1 MELLIPLHGIGGR
14 GDLPVPLWLAIY
26 SAGAAVA
33 VSFFALAA
41 FWSRPRFEA
50 TAGKSLELLTRIV
63 DNRLTRAVLKL
74 AGLAALGLMLGA
86 AWFGSTSPALN
97 PAPTW
102 LYVWIWVGIIP
113 LSLLCGPIWRL
124 ANPFRT
130 IAGLLRR
137 TPYRKPPK
145 DRELPRGRVL
155 RGQVNLSSGREL
167 TTGRALP
174 GDAELRGDAEL
185 PVEAELPG
193 EVELPRGRELTTGR
207 ALPGDAGSR
216 GEAELLG
223 DAELTEGRELSA
235 YRKLPEGIAYW
246 PAVAG
251 LAGFLW
257 LELAYPDGSAPIVV
271 ATFVTG
277 YAVVNVVAGIV
288 YGPAWFRI
296 GDSFEVYAEVL
307 ARLSP
312 LGRGPDGRLVLRN
325 PLAGLATM
333 PQEPGIVGLL
343 CLLLG
348 STAFDGISRWSA
360 WMQLTGELSRTQHI
374 VVHTLGLAAA
384 VAIVSVLFVLAAQTT
399 GAAQVRPG
407 AVGRGGLP
415 GAFVHSLVPIA
426 IGYAVAHYFSFAMF
440 QGQEGV
446 LLATDPFG
454 RGWDLLGTN
463 GMRIDYAFL
472 STAVIAGVQIGAI
485 VLGHV
490 LGVVSAHDRAAELF
504 RRRQLRR
511 AQYPML
517 AAMVAFTAGGI
528 ALVTAS

>member
-1 MELLIPLHGIGGR
+1 MLPLHGIGGR

-41 FWSRPRFEA
+41 FWSRPRFER
-50 TAGKSLELLTRIV
+50 TIGRPLEVLTRIV
-63 DNRLTRAVLKL
+63 DHPATRVVLRL
-74 AGLAALGLMLGA
+74 AGLAALALLLGA
-86 AWFGSTSPALN
+86 AWFGNPEPSLN
-97 PAPTW
+97 PGPTW

-124 ANPFRT
+124 ANPLRT
-130 IAGLLRR
+130 IAGLVRR
-137 TPYRKPPK
+137 TSYR
-145 DRELPRGRVL
+145 RLP
-155 RGQVNLSSGREL
+155 
-167 TTGRALP
+167 
-174 GDAELRGDAEL
+174 D
-185 PVEAELPG
+185 
-193 EVELPRGRELTTGR
+193 
-207 ALPGDAGSR
+207 
-216 GEAELLG
+216 
-223 DAELTEGRELSA
+223 
-235 YRKLPEGIAYW
+235 GIAYW

-257 LELAYPDGSAPIVV
+257 LELVYPEGSEPRVV
-271 ATFVTG
+271 AIFATT
-277 YAVVNVVAGIV
+277 YAVVNVAAGIV
-288 YGPAWFRI
+288 YGPSWFAI
-296 GDSFEVYAEVL
+296 GDSFEVYAETL
-307 ARLSP
+307 GRLSP
-312 LGRGPDGRLVLRN
+312 IGRGARGRLELRN

-333 PQEPGIVGLL
+333 PQQPGIVGLL

-348 STAFDGISRWSA
+348 STAFDGISCWSA
-360 WMQLTGELSRTQHI
+360 WMRLTGELSRPQHL
-374 VVHTLGLAAA
+374 VVYTLGLIAAIAIVTALFLLAARTTAAA
-384 VAIVSVLFVLAAQTT
+384 QI
-399 GAAQVRPG
+399 RPG
-407 AVGRGGLP
+407 AVGAAGLP

-440 QGQEGV
+440 QGQDGW

-454 RGWDLLGTN
+454 RGWDLLGTS
-463 GMRIDYAFL
+463 GTRIDYAFL
-472 STAVIAGVQIGAI
+472 GTGLIAGVQIGAI

-490 LGVVSAHDRAAELF
+490 LGVVSAHDRAADLF

>member
-1 MELLIPLHGIGGR
+1 MLPLHGIGGR

-41 FWSRPRFEA
+41 FWSRPRFEG
-50 TAGKSLELLTRIV
+50 TAGAPLTVCTRIV
-63 DNRLTRAVLKL
+63 DNRIVRIVLKAL
-74 AGLAALGLMLGA
+74 GVAALALLLGA
-86 AWFGSTSPALN
+86 AWFGNPTRN

-124 ANPFRT
+124 ANPLRT
-130 IAGLLRR
+130 IAGLVRR
-137 TPYRKPPK
+137 PSYR
-145 DRELPRGRVL
+145 RLPGRV
-155 RGQVNLSSGREL
+155 
-167 TTGRALP
+167 
-174 GDAELRGDAEL
+174 
-185 PVEAELPG
+185 
-193 EVELPRGRELTTGR
+193 
-207 ALPGDAGSR
+207 
-216 GEAELLG
+216 
-223 DAELTEGRELSA
+223 
-235 YRKLPEGIAYW
+235 AYW
-246 PAVAG
+246 PAVVG

-257 LELAYPDGSAPIVV
+257 LELVYPDGSDPRVV
-271 ATFVTG
+271 AIAVTA
-277 YAVVNVVAGIV
+277 YAVVNVAAGIV
-288 YGPAWFRI
+288 YGPAWFAI
-296 GDSFEVYAEVL
+296 GDSFEVYADVL

-312 LGRGPDGRLVLRN
+312 VGRTNGQLVLRN
-325 PLAGLATM
+325 PLAGLATL
-333 PQEPGIVGLL
+333 PQRPGIVGLL

-348 STAFDGISRWSA
+348 STVFDGISRWSA
-360 WMQLTGELSRTQHI
+360 WSQRTGELDRPQHLA
-374 VVHTLGLAAA
+374 VYTLGLIVA
-384 VAIVSVLFVLAAQTT
+384 VAIVAGLFLLAARTT
-399 GAAQVRPG
+399 GAAQIRPG
-407 AVGRGGLP
+407 RIGSAGLP

-440 QGQEGV
+440 QGQDGW

-454 RGWDLLGTN
+454 RGWDLFGTS
-463 GMRIDYAFL
+463 GARIDYAFL
-472 STAVIAGVQIGAI
+472 GTGLIAGVQIGAI

-490 LGVVSAHDRAAELF
+490 LGVVSAHDRATALF

>member
-1 MELLIPLHGIGGR
+1 MLELLVPLHGIGGR

-41 FWSRPRFEA
+41 FWSRPRFETTGG
-50 TAGKSLELLTRIV
+50 TALAHLTRVV
-63 DNRLTRAVLKL
+63 DSRAVRWLLKA
-74 AGLAALGLMLGA
+74 AGLVALALLIGA
-86 AWFGSTSPALN
+86 AWFGSDSPAEN

-113 LSLLCGPIWRL
+113 LSLIFGPIWRL
-124 ANPFRT
+124 ANPLRT
-130 IAGLLRR
+130 IASLVRR
-137 TPYRKPPK
+137 TSYR
-145 DRELPRGRVL
+145 RLP
-155 RGQVNLSSGREL
+155 
-167 TTGRALP
+167 
-174 GDAELRGDAEL
+174 D
-185 PVEAELPG
+185 
-193 EVELPRGRELTTGR
+193 
-207 ALPGDAGSR
+207 
-216 GEAELLG
+216 
-223 DAELTEGRELSA
+223 
-235 YRKLPEGIAYW
+235 GIAYW

-257 LELAYPDGSAPIVV
+257 LELVYPDASEPIVV
-271 ATFVTG
+271 AAFVTV
-277 YAVVNVVAGIV
+277 YAVVNVAAGIV
-288 YGPAWFRI
+288 YGPAWFAI

-307 ARLSP
+307 SRLSP
-312 LGRGPDGRLVLRN
+312 LGRGADGQLVIRN

-333 PQEPGIVGLL
+333 PQRPGIVALL

-360 WMQLTGELSRTQHI
+360 WTSRTAELNHVLVYTAGLMVAVGI
-374 VVHTLGLAAA
+374 VTA
-384 VAIVSVLFVLAAQTT
+384 LFVFAARTT
-399 GAAQVRPG
+399 GTADVRPG
-407 AVGRGGLP
+407 AVGGAGLP

-426 IGYAVAHYFSFAMF
+426 IGYVVAHYFSFAMF
-440 QGQEGV
+440 QGQEGL

-454 RGWDLLGTN
+454 RGWDLLGTS
-463 GMRIDYAFL
+463 GTRIDYAFL
-472 STAVIAGVQIGAI
+472 GTGVIAGIQIGAI

-490 LGVVSAHDRAAELF
+490 LGVVSAHDRAAGLF
-504 RRRQLRR
+504 RRRQLRQ

>member
-1 MELLIPLHGIGGR
+1 MLELLLPLHGIGSR
-14 GDLPVPLWLAIY
+14 GDLPVPMWLAIY

-41 FWSRPRFEA
+41 FWSRPR
-50 TAGKSLELLTRIV
+50 LERITGRPLGVLTRIV
-63 DNRLTRAVLKL
+63 DSRASRGVLKV
-74 AGLAALGLMLGA
+74 AGLAALALLLGA
-86 AWFGSTSPALN
+86 AWFGDSEPSRN

-124 ANPFRT
+124 ANPLRT
-130 IAGLLRR
+130 IAGLVRR
-137 TPYRKPPK
+137 TSYRQLP
-145 DRELPRGRVL
+145 DR
-155 RGQVNLSSGREL
+155 
-167 TTGRALP
+167 
-174 GDAELRGDAEL
+174 
-185 PVEAELPG
+185 
-193 EVELPRGRELTTGR
+193 
-207 ALPGDAGSR
+207 
-216 GEAELLG
+216 
-223 DAELTEGRELSA
+223 
-235 YRKLPEGIAYW
+235 IAYW
-246 PAVAG
+246 PAVGG

-257 LELAYPDGSAPIVV
+257 LELVYQDGSEPLVV
-271 ATFVTG
+271 AIAITI
-277 YAVVNVVAGIV
+277 YSAVNVAAGIV
-288 YGPAWFRI
+288 YGPAWYTT

-312 LGRGPDGRLVLRN
+312 IGRGADGQLVLRN
-325 PLAGLATM
+325 PLAGLATT
-333 PQEPGIVGLL
+333 PQRPGVVGLL

-360 WMQLTGELSRTQHI
+360 WTQRTGELSRPQHL
-374 VVHTLGLAAA
+374 VVYTLGLISA
-384 VAIVSVLFVLAAQTT
+384 VAIVTGLFLLAARTTAAVQT
-399 GAAQVRPG
+399 RPG
-407 AVGRGGLP
+407 GIGPAGLP

-440 QGQEGV
+440 QGQEGW
-446 LLATDPFG
+446 LLATDPFA
-454 RGWDLLGTN
+454 RGWDLLGTS

-472 STAVIAGVQIGAI
+472 STGFIAGVQIGAI

-490 LGVVSAHDRAAELF
+490 LGVVSAHDRAADLF

>member
-1 MELLIPLHGIGGR
+1 MVELLVPLHGIGGR

-26 SAGAAVA
+26 SAAAAVA

-41 FWSRPRFEA
+41 FWQRPRFEL
-50 TAGKSLELLTRIV
+50 TAGKSLRALTKLV
-63 DNRLTRAVLKL
+63 DARVTRWSLKGI
-74 AGLAALGLMLGA
+74 GLAAFALLVSA
-86 AWFGSTSPALN
+86 AWFGSSSPALN

-113 LSLLCGPIWRL
+113 LSLVCGPIWRL

-130 IAGLLRR
+130 IAGAVRR
-137 TPYRKPPK
+137 TSYR
-145 DRELPRGRVL
+145 R
-155 RGQVNLSSGREL
+155 
-167 TTGRALP
+167 
-174 GDAELRGDAEL
+174 
-185 PVEAELPG
+185 
-193 EVELPRGRELTTGR
+193 
-207 ALPGDAGSR
+207 
-216 GEAELLG
+216 
-223 DAELTEGRELSA
+223 
-235 YRKLPEGIAYW
+235 LPEGIAYW

-257 LELAYPDGSAPIVV
+257 LELAYPDGSDPLVV
-271 ATFVTG
+271 AIFVSLYG
-277 YAVVNVVAGIV
+277 VVNVAAGIV
-288 YGPAWFRI
+288 YGPGWFRI
-296 GDSFEVYAEVL
+296 GDSFEVYGEL
-307 ARLSP
+307 LGRLSP
-312 LGRGPDGRLVLRN
+312 VGRAANGCLELRN
-325 PLAGLATM
+325 PLAGLAKT

-360 WMQLTGELSRTQHI
+360 WTQLTGDLSRMQHI
-374 VVHTLGLAAA
+374 VVHTLGLAVS
-384 VAIVSVLFVLAAQTT
+384 VAIVAVLFVLAARST
-399 GAAQVRPG
+399 GQARA
-407 AVGRGGLP
+407 GLP
-415 GAFVHSLVPIA
+415 GAFAHSLVPIA

-454 RGWDLLGTN
+454 RGWDLLGV
-463 GMRIDYAFL
+463 GDARIDYGFL
-472 STAVIAGVQIGAI
+472 GVGLIAGVQIGAI

>member
-1 MELLIPLHGIGGR
+1 MLELLLPLHVIGGR

-26 SAGAAVA
+26 SASAAVV

-41 FWSRPRFEA
+41 FWSTPRFEV
-50 TAGKSLELLTRIV
+50 TAGMALARLTRIV
-63 DNRLTRAVLKL
+63 DNRTTRGVLKL
-74 AGLAALGLMLGA
+74 AGVVALALLLGA
-86 AWFGSTSPALN
+86 AWFGNSEPALN

-113 LSLLCGPIWRL
+113 LSLICGPIWRL
-124 ANPFRT
+124 ANPLRT
-130 IAGLLRR
+130 IAGLARR
-137 TPYRKPPK
+137 SSYRT
-145 DRELPRGRVL
+145 LP
-155 RGQVNLSSGREL
+155 
-167 TTGRALP
+167 A
-174 GDAELRGDAEL
+174 
-185 PVEAELPG
+185 
-193 EVELPRGRELTTGR
+193 
-207 ALPGDAGSR
+207 
-216 GEAELLG
+216 
-223 DAELTEGRELSA
+223 
-235 YRKLPEGIAYW
+235 GIAYW

-257 LELAYPDGSAPIVV
+257 LELAYPDGSEPLVV
-271 ATFVTG
+271 AILVSL
-277 YAVVNVVAGIV
+277 YALVNVAAGIV
-288 YGPAWFRI
+288 YGPAWFGI

-312 LGRGPDGRLVLRN
+312 FGRGADGRLELRN

-333 PQEPGIVGLL
+333 PQQPGIVGLL

-348 STAFDGISRWSA
+348 STAFDGISRWSV
-360 WMQLTGELSRTQHI
+360 WSQRTGELSRTQHI
-374 VVHTLGLAAA
+374 LVYTLGLTAA
-384 VAIVSVLFVLAAQTT
+384 VAVVSAVFVLAARTT
-399 GAAQVRPG
+399 GSTRVRQ
-407 AVGRGGLP
+407 AVGVAGLP

-454 RGWDLLGTN
+454 RGWDLLGTS

-472 STAVIAGVQIGAI
+472 RTGLIAGVQIGAI

-517 AAMVAFTAGGI
+517 AAMVALTAGGI

>member
-1 MELLIPLHGIGGR
+1 MLGLVLPLHGIGGR
-14 GDLPVPLWLAIY
+14 EDLPVPLWLAIY

-41 FWSRPRFEA
+41 FWSRPRFEQNGGRPLGA
-50 TAGKSLELLTRIV
+50 LTRLV
-63 DNRLTRAVLKL
+63 DSRGTRVVLKF
-74 AGLAALGLMLGA
+74 AGLAALGLLLGA
-86 AWFGSTSPALN
+86 AWFGDPEPSRN

-124 ANPFRT
+124 ANPLRT
-130 IAGLLRR
+130 IAGLVRR
-137 TPYRKPPK
+137 T
-145 DRELPRGRVL
+145 
-155 RGQVNLSSGREL
+155 S
-167 TTGRALP
+167 
-174 GDAELRGDAEL
+174 
-185 PVEAELPG
+185 
-193 EVELPRGRELTTGR
+193 
-207 ALPGDAGSR
+207 
-216 GEAELLG
+216 
-223 DAELTEGRELSA
+223 
-235 YRKLPEGIAYW
+235 YRKLPDRVAYW

-251 LAGFLW
+251 LAVFLW
-257 LELAYPDGSAPIVV
+257 LELVYLGGSEPLVV
-271 ATFVTG
+271 AVAVTV
-277 YAVVNVVAGIV
+277 YAIVNVAAGIV
-288 YGPAWFRI
+288 YGPVWYTT

-307 ARLSP
+307 ARLGP
-312 LGRGPDGRLVLRN
+312 IGRGANGQLVVRN

-333 PQEPGIVGLL
+333 PQRPGIVGLL

-360 WMQLTGELSRTQHI
+360 WSRRTGELSRPQHL
-374 VVHTLGLAAA
+374 VVYTLGLVIS
-384 VAIVSVLFVLAAQTT
+384 VAIVTGLFLLAARTT
-399 GAAQVRPG
+399 GAAQTRPG
-407 AVGRGGLP
+407 GIGAAGLP

-426 IGYAVAHYFSFAMF
+426 IGYAVAHYFSFALF
-440 QGQEGV
+440 QGQEGW

-454 RGWDLLGTN
+454 RGWDLLGTS
-463 GMRIDYAFL
+463 GTRIDYAFL
-472 STAVIAGVQIGAI
+472 STGFIAGVQIGAI

-490 LGVVSAHDRAAELF
+490 LGVVSAHDRAADLF

>member
-1 MELLIPLHGIGGR
+1 MLELLLPLHGIGGR

-41 FWSRPRFEA
+41 FWSRPRFEV
-50 TAGKSLELLTRIV
+50 TAGKSLDHLTRLV
-63 DNRLTRAVLKL
+63 DARPTRWILKL
-74 AGLAALGLMLGA
+74 VGLAALALMLGS
-86 AWFGSTSPALN
+86 AWFGSSEPALN

-113 LSLLCGPIWRL
+113 LSLVFGPIWRL
-124 ANPFRT
+124 ANPLRT
-130 IAGLLRR
+130 IAGLARR
-137 TPYRKPPK
+137 T
-145 DRELPRGRVL
+145 
-155 RGQVNLSSGREL
+155 S
-167 TTGRALP
+167 
-174 GDAELRGDAEL
+174 
-185 PVEAELPG
+185 
-193 EVELPRGRELTTGR
+193 
-207 ALPGDAGSR
+207 
-216 GEAELLG
+216 
-223 DAELTEGRELSA
+223 

-257 LELAYPDGSAPIVV
+257 LELAYPDGSEPIVV
-271 ATFVTG
+271 AIFATM
-277 YAVVNVVAGIV
+277 YAAANVAAGIV
-288 YGPAWFRI
+288 YGPAWFSI

-312 LGRGPDGRLVLRN
+312 LGRGADGRLELRN

-333 PQEPGIVGLL
+333 PQQPGIVGLL

-360 WMQLTGELSRTQHI
+360 WTRLTGDLSRTQHI
-374 VVHTLGLAAA
+374 AVHTLGLMVA
-384 VAIVSVLFVLAAQTT
+384 VAIVTGLFLLASRTT
-399 GAAQVRPG
+399 GAARIRPG
-407 AVGRGGLP
+407 VVGRAGLP

-440 QGQEGV
+440 QGQEGL

-454 RGWDLLGTN
+454 RGWDLLGTS
-463 GMRIDYAFL
+463 GMRVDYAFL
-472 STAVIAGVQIGAI
+472 GTGLIAGVQIGAI

-517 AAMVAFTAGGI
+517 AAMVAFSAGGI

>member
-1 MELLIPLHGIGGR
+1 MLELLLPLHGIGGR
-14 GDLPVPLWLAIY
+14 GDLPVPMWLAIY

-41 FWSRPRFEA
+41 FWSRPRFERITGRPLGA
-50 TAGKSLELLTRIV
+50 LTRIV
-63 DNRLTRAVLKL
+63 DNRATRVVLKV
-74 AGLAALGLMLGA
+74 AGLAAFALLLGA
-86 AWFGSTSPALN
+86 AWFGDPEPSRN

-113 LSLLCGPIWRL
+113 LSLVCGPIWRL
-124 ANPFRT
+124 ANPLRT
-130 IAGLLRR
+130 IAGLVRR
-137 TPYRKPPK
+137 TSYRQLP
-145 DRELPRGRVL
+145 DR
-155 RGQVNLSSGREL
+155 
-167 TTGRALP
+167 
-174 GDAELRGDAEL
+174 
-185 PVEAELPG
+185 
-193 EVELPRGRELTTGR
+193 
-207 ALPGDAGSR
+207 
-216 GEAELLG
+216 
-223 DAELTEGRELSA
+223 
-235 YRKLPEGIAYW
+235 IAYW

-257 LELAYPDGSAPIVV
+257 LELVYQDGSEPLVV
-271 ATFVTG
+271 AIAVSS
-277 YAVVNVVAGIV
+277 YAIANVAAGIV
-288 YGPAWFRI
+288 YGPAWYTT

-312 LGRGPDGRLVLRN
+312 IGRGADGQLVLRN

-333 PQEPGIVGLL
+333 PQHPGIVGLL

-348 STAFDGISRWSA
+348 STAFDGVSRWSA
-360 WMQLTGELSRTQHI
+360 WTRRTGELSRPQHL
-374 VVHTLGLAAA
+374 VVYTLGLIIA
-384 VAIVSVLFVLAAQTT
+384 VAIVTGLFLLAARTT
-399 GAAQVRPG
+399 GVAQTRPG
-407 AVGRGGLP
+407 GIGPAGLP

-440 QGQEGV
+440 QGQEGW
-446 LLATDPFG
+446 LLASDPFA
-454 RGWDLLGTN
+454 RGWDLLGTS
-463 GMRIDYAFL
+463 GTRIDYAFL
-472 STAVIAGVQIGAI
+472 STGFIAGVQIGAI

-490 LGVVSAHDRAAELF
+490 LGVVSAHDRAADLF

>member
-1 MELLIPLHGIGGR
+1 MVVQLLALHGIGGR

-41 FWSRPRFEA
+41 FWSRPRFEG
-50 TAGKSLELLTRIV
+50 TAGAPLVALSRIV
-63 DNRLTRAVLKL
+63 DGRVVRILLKVV
-74 AGLAALGLMLGA
+74 GIAALAILLGA
-86 AWFGSTSPALN
+86 AWRGDPG

-124 ANPFRT
+124 ANPLRT
-130 IAGLLRR
+130 IAGLIGR
-137 TPYRKPPK
+137 TSY
-145 DRELPRGRVL
+145 RELPCR
-155 RGQVNLSSGREL
+155 
-167 TTGRALP
+167 
-174 GDAELRGDAEL
+174 
-185 PVEAELPG
+185 
-193 EVELPRGRELTTGR
+193 
-207 ALPGDAGSR
+207 
-216 GEAELLG
+216 
-223 DAELTEGRELSA
+223 
-235 YRKLPEGIAYW
+235 IAYW

-257 LELAYPDGSAPIVV
+257 LELVYPDGSEPRVV
-271 ATFVTG
+271 AIAVTG
-277 YAVVNVVAGIV
+277 YAVLNVAAGIV
-288 YGPAWFRI
+288 YGPSWFAI

-312 LGRGPDGRLVLRN
+312 VGRANGKLVLRH
-325 PLAGLATM
+325 PLAGLATL
-333 PQEPGIVGLL
+333 PQAPGLVGLL

-348 STAFDGISRWSA
+348 STAFDGISRWSEWSQRTA
-360 WMQLTGELSRTQHI
+360 ELDRPQHL
-374 VVHTLGLAAA
+374 VVYTLGLIVA
-384 VAIVSVLFVLAAQTT
+384 VAIVTCLFLLAARTT
-399 GAAQVRPG
+399 GAAQIRPG
-407 AVGRGGLP
+407 AVGAAGLP

-440 QGQEGV
+440 QGQDGW

-454 RGWDLLGTN
+454 RGWDLFGTS
-463 GMRIDYAFL
+463 GTRIDYAFL
-472 STAVIAGVQIGAI
+472 GTGLIAGVQIGAI

-490 LGVVSAHDRAAELF
+490 LGVVSAHDRATALF

>member
-1 MELLIPLHGIGGR
+1 MLPLHGIGGR

-41 FWSRPRFEA
+41 FWSRPRFERA
-50 TAGKSLELLTRIV
+50 TGRPLEVLTRIV
-63 DNRLTRAVLKL
+63 DHPATRVVLKL
-74 AGLAALGLMLGA
+74 AGLAALAFLLGA
-86 AWFGSTSPALN
+86 AWFGNPEPSLN

-124 ANPFRT
+124 ANPLRT
-130 IAGLLRR
+130 IAGLVRR
-137 TPYRKPPK
+137 TSYRP
-145 DRELPRGRVL
+145 LP
-155 RGQVNLSSGREL
+155 
-167 TTGRALP
+167 
-174 GDAELRGDAEL
+174 D
-185 PVEAELPG
+185 
-193 EVELPRGRELTTGR
+193 
-207 ALPGDAGSR
+207 
-216 GEAELLG
+216 
-223 DAELTEGRELSA
+223 
-235 YRKLPEGIAYW
+235 GIAYW

-257 LELAYPDGSAPIVV
+257 LELVYPEGSDPRVV
-271 ATFVTG
+271 AIFATT
-277 YAVVNVVAGIV
+277 YAVLNVAAGIV
-288 YGPAWFRI
+288 YGPSWFAI
-296 GDSFEVYAEVL
+296 GDSFEVYAETL
-307 ARLSP
+307 GRLSP
-312 LGRGPDGRLVLRN
+312 IGRGARGRLELRN

-333 PQEPGIVGLL
+333 PQQPGIVGLL

-360 WMQLTGELSRTQHI
+360 WIRLTGGLDRI
-374 VVHTLGLAAA
+374 LVYTLGLLAA
-384 VAIVSVLFVLAAQTT
+384 VAIVTALFLLAARTT
-399 GAAQVRPG
+399 GAAQIRPG
-407 AVGRGGLP
+407 AVGAAGLP

-440 QGQEGV
+440 QGQEGW

-454 RGWDLLGTN
+454 RGWDLLGT
-463 GMRIDYAFL
+463 GGTRIDYAFL
-472 STAVIAGVQIGAI
+472 GTGLIAGVQIGAI

-490 LGVVSAHDRAAELF
+490 LGVVSAHDRAADLF

>member
-1 MELLIPLHGIGGR
+1 VLLPLHGIGGR

-26 SAGAAVA
+26 SAAAAVA

-41 FWSRPRFEA
+41 FWSRPRFEV
-50 TAGKSLELLTRIV
+50 TAGTSLAWLTRTA
-63 DNRLTRAVLKL
+63 DNRTTRWLLKL
-74 AGLAALGLMLGA
+74 AGLAALVLLLGA
-86 AWFGSTSPALN
+86 AWFGSSSPALN

-102 LYVWIWVGIIP
+102 LYVWIWGGIIP

-124 ANPFRT
+124 ANPLRT
-130 IAGLLRR
+130 VAGLARR
-137 TPYRKPPK
+137 P
-145 DRELPRGRVL
+145 
-155 RGQVNLSSGREL
+155 S
-167 TTGRALP
+167 
-174 GDAELRGDAEL
+174 
-185 PVEAELPG
+185 
-193 EVELPRGRELTTGR
+193 
-207 ALPGDAGSR
+207 
-216 GEAELLG
+216 
-223 DAELTEGRELSA
+223 

-257 LELAYPDGSAPIVV
+257 LELAYPDGSEPLAV
-271 ATFVTG
+271 AIFVTL
-277 YAVVNVVAGIV
+277 YALVNGVAGLV
-288 YGPAWFRI
+288 YGPAWFGI
-296 GDSFEVYAEVL
+296 GDSFEVYAEVI

-312 LGRGPDGRLVLRN
+312 FGRGADGRLELRN

-333 PQEPGIVGLL
+333 PRQSGIVGLL

-360 WMQLTGELSRTQHI
+360 WTRLTGELGRTQHI
-374 VVHTLGLAAA
+374 VVYTLGLIGA
-384 VAIVSVLFVLAAQTT
+384 VAIVSALFVLAARTT
-399 GAAQVRPG
+399 GSARIRPG
-407 AVGRGGLP
+407 AVGAAGLP
-415 GAFVHSLVPIA
+415 GAFVHSLVPIAIA

-454 RGWDLLGTN
+454 RGWDLLGTS

-472 STAVIAGVQIGAI
+472 GTGAIAGVQIGAI
-485 VLGHV
+485 VLGHL

>member
-1 MELLIPLHGIGGR
+1 MLEQLLPLHGIGGR

-41 FWSRPRFEA
+41 FWSRPRFDV
-50 TAGKSLELLTRIV
+50 TAGRSLVVITRIV
-63 DNRLTRAVLKL
+63 DNRTTRGVLKL
-74 AGLAALGLMLGA
+74 LGLAALALLLGA
-86 AWFGSTSPALN
+86 AWFGSSSPALN

-124 ANPFRT
+124 ANPLRT
-130 IAGLLRR
+130 IAGLARR
-137 TPYRKPPK
+137 SSYRS
-145 DRELPRGRVL
+145 LP
-155 RGQVNLSSGREL
+155 
-167 TTGRALP
+167 
-174 GDAELRGDAEL
+174 AE
-185 PVEAELPG
+185 V
-193 EVELPRGRELTTGR
+193 
-207 ALPGDAGSR
+207 
-216 GEAELLG
+216 
-223 DAELTEGRELSA
+223 
-235 YRKLPEGIAYW
+235 AYW

-257 LELAYPDGSAPIVV
+257 LELVYPDGSEPHVV
-271 ATFVTG
+271 ALFVSLYG
-277 YAVVNVVAGIV
+277 LVNVAAGIV
-288 YGPAWFRI
+288 YGPSWFGI

-312 LGRGPDGRLVLRN
+312 FGRGTDARLELRN

-333 PQEPGIVGLL
+333 PQQPGIVALL

-360 WMQLTGELSRTQHI
+360 WSQRTGELTRTQHI
-374 VVHTLGLAAA
+374 IVYTLGLTAA
-384 VAIVSVLFVLAAQTT
+384 VAVVSALFQLATRTT
-399 GAAQVRPG
+399 GSAWVRSGVVGAA
-407 AVGRGGLP
+407 GLP

-454 RGWDLLGTN
+454 RGWDLLGTS
-463 GMRIDYAFL
+463 GTRIDYAFVGTGL
-472 STAVIAGVQIGAI
+472 IAGVQIGAI

>member
-1 MELLIPLHGIGGR
+1 MLPLHGIGGR

-41 FWSRPRFEA
+41 FWSRPRFESV
-50 TAGKSLELLTRIV
+50 AGRPLEFLTRIV
-63 DNRLTRAVLKL
+63 DHPATRVVLKL
-74 AGLAALGLMLGA
+74 AGLAALALLLGA
-86 AWFGSTSPALN
+86 AWFGNPEPSLN

-124 ANPFRT
+124 ANPLRT
-130 IAGLLRR
+130 IAGLVRR
-137 TPYRKPPK
+137 TSYR
-145 DRELPRGRVL
+145 RLP
-155 RGQVNLSSGREL
+155 
-167 TTGRALP
+167 
-174 GDAELRGDAEL
+174 D
-185 PVEAELPG
+185 
-193 EVELPRGRELTTGR
+193 
-207 ALPGDAGSR
+207 
-216 GEAELLG
+216 
-223 DAELTEGRELSA
+223 
-235 YRKLPEGIAYW
+235 GIAYW

-257 LELAYPDGSAPIVV
+257 LELVYPDGSDPRVV
-271 ATFVTG
+271 AIFATT
-277 YAVVNVVAGIV
+277 YAVLNVAAGIV
-288 YGPAWFRI
+288 YGPSWFAI
-296 GDSFEVYAEVL
+296 GDSFEVYAETL

-312 LGRGPDGRLVLRN
+312 LGRGADGRLELRN
-325 PLAGLATM
+325 PLAGLATT
-333 PQEPGIVGLL
+333 PQQPGLVGLL

-348 STAFDGISRWSA
+348 STAFDGLSRWSV
-360 WMQLTGELSRTQHI
+360 WTRLTG
-374 VVHTLGLAAA
+374 GLDRIPAYTVGLIAA
-384 VAIVSVLFVLAAQTT
+384 VAIVTALFLLAGRTT
-399 GAAQVRPG
+399 GAAQIRPG
-407 AVGRGGLP
+407 AVGDAGLP

-440 QGQEGV
+440 QGQEGW

-454 RGWDLLGTN
+454 RGWDLLGTS
-463 GMRIDYAFL
+463 GTRIDYAFL
-472 STAVIAGVQIGAI
+472 GTGLIAGVQIGAI

-490 LGVVSAHDRAAELF
+490 LGVVSAHDRAADLF

>member
-1 MELLIPLHGIGGR
+1 MLDLLVPLHGIGGR

-33 VSFFALAA
+33 VSFFALSA
-41 FWSRPRFEA
+41 FWSRPRFETTGG
-50 TAGKSLELLTRIV
+50 TALAVLTRLV
-63 DNRLTRAVLKL
+63 DARPARWLLKL
-74 AGLAALGLMLGA
+74 AGLLALGLLIGA
-86 AWFGSTSPALN
+86 AWFGSDSPAEN

-113 LSLLCGPIWRL
+113 LSLLFGPIWRL
-124 ANPFRT
+124 ANPLRT
-130 IAGLLRR
+130 ISGTIASLVRR
-137 TPYRKPPK
+137 TSYRRLP
-145 DRELPRGRVL
+145 DR
-155 RGQVNLSSGREL
+155 
-167 TTGRALP
+167 
-174 GDAELRGDAEL
+174 
-185 PVEAELPG
+185 
-193 EVELPRGRELTTGR
+193 
-207 ALPGDAGSR
+207 
-216 GEAELLG
+216 
-223 DAELTEGRELSA
+223 
-235 YRKLPEGIAYW
+235 IAYW

-257 LELAYPDGSAPIVV
+257 LELVYPDASEPIVV
-271 ATFVTG
+271 ATFVTV
-277 YAVVNVVAGIV
+277 YAVVNVAAGIV
-288 YGPAWFRI
+288 YGPAWFGI

-312 LGRGPDGRLVLRN
+312 LARGADGRLVIRN

-333 PQEPGIVGLL
+333 PQRPGIVALL

-360 WMQLTGELSRTQHI
+360 WTSRTAELNHVVVYTGGLI
-374 VVHTLGLAAA
+374 VA
-384 VAIVSVLFVLAAQTT
+384 VAIVTTLFVLAARTT
-399 GAAQVRPG
+399 GTADVRPG
-407 AVGRGGLP
+407 AVGEAGLP

-454 RGWDLLGTN
+454 RGWDLLGTS

-472 STAVIAGVQIGAI
+472 GTGVIAGVQIGAI
-485 VLGHV
+485 VLGHL
-490 LGVVSAHDRAAELF
+490 LGVVSAHDRAAGLF
-504 RRRQLRR
+504 RRRQLRQ

>member
-1 MELLIPLHGIGGR
+1 MLPLHGIGGR

-50 TAGKSLELLTRIV
+50 TAGRPLDTLTRIV
-63 DNRLTRAVLKL
+63 DHPATRVVLKL
-74 AGLAALGLMLGA
+74 AGLATLALLLGA
-86 AWFGSTSPALN
+86 AWFGDPESSLN

-113 LSLLCGPIWRL
+113 LSLICGPIWRL
-124 ANPFRT
+124 ANPLRT
-130 IAGLLRR
+130 IAGLVRR
-137 TPYRKPPK
+137 SSYR
-145 DRELPRGRVL
+145 R
-155 RGQVNLSSGREL
+155 
-167 TTGRALP
+167 
-174 GDAELRGDAEL
+174 L
-185 PVEAELPG
+185 PV
-193 EVELPRGRELTTGR
+193 V
-207 ALPGDAGSR
+207 
-216 GEAELLG
+216 
-223 DAELTEGRELSA
+223 
-235 YRKLPEGIAYW
+235 IAYW

-257 LELAYPDGSAPIVV
+257 LELVYQNGSEPLVV
-271 ATFVTG
+271 AVAVTV
-277 YAVVNVVAGIV
+277 YALVNVAAGIV
-288 YGPAWFRI
+288 YGPAWFGI

-307 ARLSP
+307 GRLSP
-312 LGRGPDGRLVLRN
+312 IGRGANGRLVLRN
-325 PLAGLATM
+325 PLAGLATL
-333 PQEPGIVGLL
+333 PQRPGIVGLL

-348 STAFDGISRWSA
+348 STAFDGISRWSM
-360 WMQLTGELSRTQHI
+360 WSERTGELTRPQHL
-374 VVHTLGLAAA
+374 VVYTLGLIAA
-384 VAIVSVLFVLAAQTT
+384 VAIVTGLFLVAARTS
-399 GAAQVRPG
+399 GAARIRPG
-407 AVGRGGLP
+407 AAGSAGLP

-440 QGQEGV
+440 QGQEGW

-454 RGWDLLGTN
+454 RGWDLLGT
-463 GMRIDYAFL
+463 GGTRIDYAFL
-472 STAVIAGVQIGAI
+472 STGVIAGVQIGAI

-490 LGVVSAHDRAAELF
+490 LGVVSAHDRAADLF

>member
-1 MELLIPLHGIGGR
+1 MLGLVLPLHGIGGR

-41 FWSRPRFEA
+41 FWSRPRFEVA
-50 TAGKSLELLTRIV
+50 AGRSLMVITGIV
-63 DNRLTRAVLKL
+63 DNRQVRSLLKA
-74 AGLAALGLMLGA
+74 AGLAALTVLLGA
-86 AWFGSTSPALN
+86 AWFGSSSPALN

-124 ANPFRT
+124 ANPLRT
-130 IAGLLRR
+130 IAGLVRR
-137 TPYRKPPK
+137 T
-145 DRELPRGRVL
+145 
-155 RGQVNLSSGREL
+155 S
-167 TTGRALP
+167 
-174 GDAELRGDAEL
+174 
-185 PVEAELPG
+185 
-193 EVELPRGRELTTGR
+193 
-207 ALPGDAGSR
+207 
-216 GEAELLG
+216 
-223 DAELTEGRELSA
+223 
-235 YRKLPEGIAYW
+235 YRKLPDRVAYW

-257 LELAYPDGSAPIVV
+257 LELVYPDGSEPLVV
-271 ATFVTG
+271 AVAVTV
-277 YAVVNVVAGIV
+277 YAIVNVAAGIV
-288 YGPAWFRI
+288 YGPVWYSA

-312 LGRGPDGRLVLRN
+312 IGRGADGQLVVRN

-333 PQEPGIVGLL
+333 PQRPGIVGLL

-360 WMQLTGELSRTQHI
+360 WSQRTGELSRPQHL
-374 VVHTLGLAAA
+374 VVYTLGLVIS
-384 VAIVSVLFVLAAQTT
+384 VAIVTGLFLLAARTT
-399 GAAQVRPG
+399 GAAQTRPG
-407 AVGRGGLP
+407 GIGAAGLP

-426 IGYAVAHYFSFAMF
+426 IGYAVAHYFSFALF
-440 QGQEGV
+440 QGQEGW

-454 RGWDLLGTN
+454 RGWDLLGTS
-463 GMRIDYAFL
+463 GTRIDYAFL
-472 STAVIAGVQIGAI
+472 STGFIAGVQIGAI

-490 LGVVSAHDRAAELF
+490 LGVVSAHDRAADLF

-517 AAMVAFTAGGI
+517 AAMVALTAGGI

>member
-1 MELLIPLHGIGGR
+1 MLGLLVTQLLALHGIGGR

-41 FWSRPRFEA
+41 FWSRPRFERS
-50 TAGKSLELLTRIV
+50 AGRSLIVVARIV
-63 DNRLTRAVLKL
+63 DNRIVRVVLKL
-74 AGLAALGLMLGA
+74 LGVAVLAVFLGA
-86 AWFGSTSPALN
+86 AWFGSPEPSLN

-130 IAGLLRR
+130 IAGLVRR
-137 TPYRKPPK
+137 PSYRQ
-145 DRELPRGRVL
+145 LPRR
-155 RGQVNLSSGREL
+155 
-167 TTGRALP
+167 
-174 GDAELRGDAEL
+174 
-185 PVEAELPG
+185 
-193 EVELPRGRELTTGR
+193 
-207 ALPGDAGSR
+207 
-216 GEAELLG
+216 
-223 DAELTEGRELSA
+223 
-235 YRKLPEGIAYW
+235 IAYW

-251 LAGFLW
+251 LVVFLW
-257 LELAYPDGSAPIVV
+257 LELVDQDGSEPRTV
-271 ATFVTG
+271 ARAVTA
-277 YAVVNVVAGIV
+277 YALVNVAAGIV
-288 YGPAWFRI
+288 YGPAWFAV

-307 ARLSP
+307 AHLSP
-312 LGRGPDGRLVLRN
+312 IGRANGRLVLRN
-325 PLAGLATM
+325 PLAGLATL
-333 PQEPGIVGLL
+333 PQRPGLVGLL

-360 WMQLTGELSRTQHI
+360 WSQRTGELSRPQHLL
-374 VVHTLGLAAA
+374 VYTLGLIVA
-384 VAIVSVLFVLAAQTT
+384 VAIVTGLFLLATRTT
-399 GAAQVRPG
+399 GAAQIRPG
-407 AVGRGGLP
+407 AIGPAGLP

-440 QGQEGV
+440 QGQDGW

-454 RGWDLLGTN
+454 RGWDLFGTS
-463 GMRIDYAFL
+463 GTRIDYAFL
-472 STAVIAGVQIGAI
+472 GTGLIAAVQIGAI

-490 LGVVSAHDRAAELF
+490 LGVVSAHDRATDLF
-504 RRRQLRR
+504 RRRHLRR

>member
-1 MELLIPLHGIGGR
+1 VALMIAMHGIGGR

-26 SAGAAVA
+26 SAAAAVA

-41 FWSRPRFEA
+41 FWSRPRFGL
-50 TAGKSLELLTRIV
+50 TAGTPMAGLTRIV
-63 DNRLTRAVLKL
+63 DVRPTRWFLKAV
-74 AGLAALGLMLGA
+74 GLAAFALLVGA

-113 LSLLCGPIWRL
+113 VSLLFGPIWRL
-124 ANPFRT
+124 ANPLRT
-130 IAGLLRR
+130 LAGLV
-137 TPYRKPPK
+137 PRKSF
-145 DRELPRGRVL
+145 RELP
-155 RGQVNLSSGREL
+155 Q
-167 TTGRALP
+167 
-174 GDAELRGDAEL
+174 
-185 PVEAELPG
+185 
-193 EVELPRGRELTTGR
+193 
-207 ALPGDAGSR
+207 
-216 GEAELLG
+216 
-223 DAELTEGRELSA
+223 
-235 YRKLPEGIAYW
+235 GIAYW

-257 LELAYPDGSAPIVV
+257 LELAYPDGSEPLVV
-271 ATFVTG
+271 AIFVTV
-277 YAVVNVVAGIV
+277 YAVVNVAAGIV
-288 YGPAWFRI
+288 YGPRWFSI

-312 LGRGPDGRLVLRN
+312 IGRSQGELVLRN

-333 PQEPGIVGLL
+333 PRERGIVGLL

-360 WMQLTGELSRTQHI
+360 WTGLTGELGRTAHI
-374 VVHTLGLAAA
+374 VVQTAGLVVA
-384 VAIVSVLFVLAAQTT
+384 VALVSTLFVLAAKAT
-399 GAAQVRPG
+399 GTARIRPG
-407 AVGRGGLP
+407 ALGNAGLP

-440 QGQEGV
+440 QGQDGL

-454 RGWDLLGTN
+454 RGWDLLGTS
-463 GMRIDYAFL
+463 GSRIDYGFL
-472 STAVIAGVQIGAI
+472 GTGLIAGVQIGAI

-490 LGVVSAHDRAAELF
+490 LGVVSAHDRATELF